1 MQGSSFTV
9 EKPRKYYVQITHGPK
24 QCKNNRTGH
33 HLKLFCGQL
42 WQNSLSTKCE
52 SQWFEILT
60 EYSWVKQS
68 TLNFPECVHD
78 RQKALKA
85 QNKVLY
91 ESVCV
96 GGMTLVLKKRAFSQ
110 SRKVLYTEQ
119 SNYFSYQPFRPILI
133 LQLVNL
139 KETIR
144 CFYTHRCLLISKVL
158 LWLTDVVMQRQK
170 PD

>member
-1 MQGSSFTV
+1 MWSPSFTV

-33 HLKLFCGQL
+33 HLKLFRWQL
-42 WQNSLSTKCE
+42 WQNSLSTKSE
-52 SQWFEILT
+52 GQWFEVLQ

-96 GGMTLVLKKRAFSQ
+96 GGTTVVVKKGFQ
-110 SRKVLYTEQ
+110 LEQ
-119 SNYFSYQPFRPILI
+119 KSAIHRTSPITFLTNPLDQYSYYSWYF
-133 LQLVNL
+133 
-139 KETIR
+139 
-144 CFYTHRCLLISKVL
+144 
-158 LWLTDVVMQRQK
+158 
-170 PD
+170 

>member
-96 GGMTLVLKKRAFSQ
+96 GGMTLVFKKKGFQLEQKSAIHRTVQLLFLPTLQTNTHITVGKFKGNHQMFLYSQ
-110 SRKVLYTEQ
+110 MLT
-119 SNYFSYQPFRPILI
+119 YF
-133 LQLVNL
+133 
-139 KETIR
+139 
-144 CFYTHRCLLISKVL
+144 
-158 LWLTDVVMQRQK
+158 
-170 PD
+170 